1 MLTGTVTTDLRW
13 FTHDPAVYPQPEVF
27 DPSRFLG
34 SDPAPDPRNYVFGY
48 GRRICPGKQLA
59 DLSVWLTIVRS
70 LAVFDI
76 KKGVEDTGKEI
87 EPKLSFTPGIISHP
101 APFKATITPRSSTHE
116 KLIRQVEDQHPWEKS
131 SAGELDAIHY

>member
-1 MLTGTVTTDLRW
+1 M
-13 FTHDPAVYPQPEVF
+13 YPHPELF

-76 KKGVEDTGKEI
+76 KKGVNDAGNEI
-87 EPKLSFTPGIISHP
+87 EPEVSFSSGTISHP
-101 APFKATITPRSSTHE
+101 TPFKATITPRSSRHE
-116 KLIRQVEDQHPWEKS
+116 DLIRQVEIKHPWEKS
-131 SAGELDAIHY
+131 SADELEAIKF